1 MSKIDFSY
9 ASKAEHNIAQR
20 LIIKLIENLTGKRKL
35 ENIYKNYSLKSSEP
49 INFWNDIIQLLK
61 IKVVNKS
68 LTPLKIPRSGPLM
81 IIANH
86 PFGIIDGLILCS
98 LISKERN
105 DFKIMTHETLK
116 FLPQLNKFILPVDF
130 SADKKKN
137 LKMNIETA
145 KKAKNHL
152 VRKGAL
158 IIFPSGS
165 VSTAKSLKSEAKDDE
180 WKNFPAK
187 LIHQTKTD
195 VLPIYFDGKNGLL
208 FHIFASKLKNQTLK
222 YSTYI
227 HETRKKIGKEIN
239 IYSGDLIKYNDI
251 SHIEDRQELTKYLK
265 TLTYNLK
272 FKR

>member
-1 MSKIDFSY
+1 
-9 ASKAEHNIAQR
+9 
-20 LIIKLIENLTGKRKL
+20 
-35 ENIYKNYSLKSSEP
+35 
-49 INFWNDIIQLLK
+49 
-61 IKVVNKS
+61 
-68 LTPLKIPRSGPLM
+68 
-81 IIANH
+81 
-86 PFGIIDGLILCS
+86 
-98 LISKERN
+98 
-105 DFKIMTHETLK
+105 
-116 FLPQLNKFILPVDF
+116 
-130 SADKKKN
+130 
-137 LKMNIETA
+137 MNIETA

-180 WKNFPAK
+180 WKNFPSK

-208 FHIFASKLKNQTLK
+208 FHIFASKFKNQTLK